1 MGGVVMDIVSAH
13 ERFIRKLRA
22 EGKRRSTISGYLDT
36 LNAYFNSI
44 DGADPYTSETV
55 ESYLA
60 GVADR
65 CSRSTHLAYWKGL
78 KAFFDW
84 HQSEDGGENPMR
96 GLRRPRLSPDE
107 SERDAP
113 VYTEADRDALLAV
126 CPSWTWIGLRDQ
138 ALILALWHTPLRA
151 SELCSLTLTD
161 VDWDGMEITVRS
173 GKAGVRYTAIMPAE
187 LALAI
192 DHYLRHREYDTEAV
206 WINQR
211 GKTLT
216 AHALALMLRRMAKRA
231 GITKAIYPHGFR
243 HNFRVRCVALGMTDV
258 EMADLLGQR
267 TVRSTYGYGRKVIA
281 AQARA
286 RYRER
291 LAG

>member
-1 MGGVVMDIVSAH
+1 MGGVVMVSAH
-13 ERFIRKLRA
+13 ERFVRKLRA

-44 DGADPYTSETV
+44 DGADPYASETV
-55 ESYLA
+55 ESYLV

-78 KAFFDW
+78 KSFFEW
-84 HQSEDGGENPMR
+84 RESEGGCENPMR

-113 VYTEADRDALLAV
+113 LYTETDRDALLAV
-126 CPSWTWIGLRDQ
+126 CPEWTWIGLRDRT
-138 ALILALWHTPLRA
+138 LILALWYTPLRA
-151 SELCSLTLTD
+151 SELCGLLLED
-161 VDWDGMEITVRS
+161 VDWEAQEFRVRH
-173 GKAGVRYTAIMPAE
+173 GKGGNRYSAFTPIE
-187 LALAI
+187 LMLMVKR
-192 DHYLRHREYDTEAV
+192 YLE
-206 WINQR
+206 QR
-211 GKTLT
+211 PHESRMLWTDKRGGPFSP
-216 AHALALMLRRMAKRA
+216 HALALMLRRMAKRA
-231 GITKAIYPHGFR
+231 GIEKPVYPHAFR
-243 HNFRVRCVALGMTDV
+243 HNFRVRCVMLGMTDV
-258 EMADLLGQR
+258 ETAALLGQR
-267 TVRSTYGYGRKVIA
+267 TVRSTYGYGRKVLQ